1 MARRYELDSTQESD
15 AHVRNWRRKGVYGR
29 VADLQSTSLVY
40 IRVMMA
46 KTKGGQGY
54 KVTSSISVTEQ
65 LAFREPDLELR

>member
-1 MARRYELDSTQESD
+1 MLSFRLAMARRYELDSTQESD

-46 KTKGGQGY
+46 KTKGRARIQGY
-54 KVTSSISVTEQ
+54 
-65 LAFREPDLELR
+65 